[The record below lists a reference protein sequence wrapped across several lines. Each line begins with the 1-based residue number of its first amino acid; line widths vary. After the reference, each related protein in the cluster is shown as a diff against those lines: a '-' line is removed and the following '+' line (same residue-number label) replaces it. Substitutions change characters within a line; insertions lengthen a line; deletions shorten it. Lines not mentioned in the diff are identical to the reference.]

1 MTTEKTAA
9 TEKKTEIDAWAQTRE
24 IFLERGQMTEE
35 QSQFVCVNGRTFQV
49 PKGKPVQV
57 PLPVYEVLENSRQ
70 MREEAFQRA
79 AREM

>member
-9 TEKKTEIDAWAQTRE
+9 AEKKIEDNVWEQTRE

-49 PKGKPVQV
+49 PKGKIVQV
-57 PLPVYEVLENSRQ
+57 PLPVYEVLENSRR

>member
-9 TEKKTEIDAWAQTRE
+9 AEKKIETDAWAQTRE

-57 PLPVYEVLENSRQ
+57 PLPVYEVLENSRR

>member
-9 TEKKTEIDAWAQTRE
+9 AEKKIETDVWAQTRE

-57 PLPVYEVLENSRQ
+57 PLPVYEVLENSRR

>member
-1 MTTEKTAA
+1 MTTEKAKIET
-9 TEKKTEIDAWAQTRE
+9 DVWAQTRE

-57 PLPVYEVLENSRQ
+57 PLPVYEVLENSRR

-79 AREM
+79 KQEM